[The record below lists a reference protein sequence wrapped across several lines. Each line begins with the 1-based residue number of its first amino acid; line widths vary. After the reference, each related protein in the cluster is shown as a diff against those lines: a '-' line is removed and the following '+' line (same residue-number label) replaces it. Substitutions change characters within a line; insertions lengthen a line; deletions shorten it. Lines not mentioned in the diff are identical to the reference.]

1 VTASLIVVGATLT
14 AQGVLLLV
22 GAKIDVISLH
32 VRRPPKPRN
41 RPEVPGA

>member
-1 VTASLIVVGATLT
+1 VIPALIVVGLVL
-14 AQGVLLLV
+14 AQGIALLI
-22 GAKIDVISLH
+22 GARTGVVSLH